1 MSPGNS
7 LGPDGRLPAWWDG
20 GMSTPMPFITVG
32 HSAHPLEHFLDL
44 LTGAGVGILVDVR
57 KLPGSRAQPQF
68 NGDTLSEALAGVG
81 IGYRHASGLGGR
93 RKVSTTVPFEVNAG
107 WRNRSFHNYAD
118 HALTGE
124 FNDALAGLVADGRRA
139 TTAIM
144 CAEAVWWRCH
154 RRLIADNLL
163 SRGHGVQHLM
173 ASGRLQEAT
182 LTPGA
187 VVAADG
193 AITYPALS
201 SG

>member
-1 MSPGNS
+1 M
-7 LGPDGRLPAWWDG
+7 
-20 GMSTPMPFITVG
+20 
-32 HSAHPLEHFLDL
+32 
-44 LTGAGVGILVDVR
+44 
-57 KLPGSRAQPQF
+57 
-68 NGDTLSEALAGVG
+68 
-81 IGYRHASGLGGR
+81 
-93 RKVSTTVPFEVNAG
+93 PFEVNAG

-124 FNDALAGLVADGRRA
+124 FNDALAGLVADGWRA

-187 VVAADG
+187 VIAADG
-193 AITYPALS
+193 TITYPALS